1 MHKFDEIITNY
12 LYILTNCLF
21 KKSVFLY
28 KLINFG
34 LKKMSIE
41 RHPSFR
47 FILFD

>member
-34 LKKMSIE
+34 IKKDEHRATPIFSFYSI
-41 RHPSFR
+41 
-47 FILFD
+47 